1 MRGKA
6 LKNYGTI
13 AALVVIIGIF
23 GLLRPASFFTLK
35 NFLNITRQAAPLA
48 IIALG
53 ATFVMTVNEF
63 DLSIGNIV
71 RLGGVIAALLSI
83 RGVPVPVCFLAAVAV
98 GIVVGGV
105 NGVIVAKF
113 GILSF
118 ITTLG
123 MGTVLDGVIYGLTG
137 GTTVFN
143 GIPKSFTIPGILK
156 IADIPFI
163 TIVAVVLYLVFH
175 IFMNHMAAGR
185 KLYAIGGSEEAA
197 KVAGIPCPRVYAVRC
212 ACRTCGIPRGVPRRI
227 REYDSRAGIFPA
239 GVCSRIYRLYG
250 LKERCPVRRRN
261 VSRNDHPGSSGK
273 RTYDLADAEFHA
285 EHHHRRDHHSR
296 GCGPEAWSG
305 EVDHVSSNL

>member
-6 LKNYGTI
+6 LKNYGTV
-13 AALVVIIGIF
+13 AALVIIIGIF

-48 IIALG
+48 MVALG

-71 RLGGVIAALLSI
+71 SLGGVVAALLSI
-83 RGVPVPVCFLAAVAV
+83 QGVPIPVCFLAAVAA
-98 GIVVGGV
+98 GLVVGCV

-143 GIPKSFTIPGILK
+143 GIPKAFTIPGILK
-156 IADIPFI
+156 IAGIPFI
-163 TIVAVVLYLVFH
+163 TIVAAVLYMVFH
-175 IFMNHMAAGR
+175 IFMNHMSAGR

-197 KVAGIPCPRVYAVRC
+197 RVAGIRIFRYRVLAF
-212 ACRTCGIPRGVPRRI
+212 ALQPWQ
-227 REYDSRAGIFPA
+227 DSR
-239 GVCSRIYRLYG
+239 VL
-250 LKERCPVRRRN
+250 LWHPVWVPQTPLPDRDTSYSPTRRYL
-261 VSRNDHPGSSGK
+261 S
-273 RTYDLADAEFHA
+273 DAPSQRAVFH
-285 EHHHRRDHHSR
+285 
-296 GCGPEAWSG
+296 
-305 EVDHVSSNL
+305 V

>member
-6 LKNYGTI
+6 LKNYGTV
-13 AALVVIIGIF
+13 AALVIIIGIF

-48 IIALG
+48 MVALG

-71 RLGGVIAALLSI
+71 SLGGVVAALLSI
-83 RGVPVPVCFLAAVAV
+83 QGVPIPVCFLAAVVAGLIV
-98 GIVVGGV
+98 GCV

-143 GIPKSFTIPGILK
+143 GIPKAFTIPGILK
-156 IADIPFI
+156 IAGIPFI
-163 TIVAVVLYLVFH
+163 TIVAAMLYIVFH
-175 IFMNHMAAGR
+175 MFMNHMSAGR
-185 KLYAIGGSEEAA
+185 KLYAIGGSKEAA
-197 KVAGIPCPRVYAVRC
+197 ETAGIRRSRGIS
-212 ACRTCGIPRGVPRRI
+212 CRF
-227 REYDSRAGIFPA
+227 REYHSGAGIFLTVLRS
-239 GVCSRIYRLYG
+239 GIYRMHR
-250 LKERCPVRRRN
+250 LKERCSLCDRN
-261 VSRNDHPGSSGK
+261 LSRNHHSGGSGE
-273 RTYDLADAEFHA
+273 RTYDPSDAELHA
-285 EHHHRRDHHSR
+285 EHYHRRNHHSR
-296 GCGPEAWSG
+296 SCAPKTRRGSWFTVRIFGTENT
-305 EVDHVSSNL
+305 VK

>member
-1 MRGKA
+1 
-6 LKNYGTI
+6 
-13 AALVVIIGIF
+13 
-23 GLLRPASFFTLK
+23 
-35 NFLNITRQAAPLA
+35 
-48 IIALG
+48 
-53 ATFVMTVNEF
+53 
-63 DLSIGNIV
+63 
-71 RLGGVIAALLSI
+71 
-83 RGVPVPVCFLAAVAV
+83 
-98 GIVVGGV
+98 
-105 NGVIVAKF
+105 
-113 GILSF
+113 
-118 ITTLG
+118 

-197 KVAGIPCPRVYAVRC
+197 KVAGIRIFRYRVLAFTLCAALAGLAGSLVASRVGSANTTAGQGYFLQAYAAVFIGC
-212 ACRTCGIPRGVPRRI
+212 T
-227 REYDSRAGIFPA
+227 
-239 GVCSRIYRLYG
+239 G